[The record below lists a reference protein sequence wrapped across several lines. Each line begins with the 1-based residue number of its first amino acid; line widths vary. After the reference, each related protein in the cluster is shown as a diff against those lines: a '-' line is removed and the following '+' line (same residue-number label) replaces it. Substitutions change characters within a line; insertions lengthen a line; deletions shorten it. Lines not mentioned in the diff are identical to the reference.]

1 MKSIQ
6 TKFGMLIT
14 TGLLVMALMVG
25 GFSVWNTNQIV
36 EKNSDAVI
44 SSICAEQA
52 LYLNQQLQLIEHS
65 VTTVYYYAD
74 QELESMD
81 ALEDLE
87 YRAQYISN
95 VEKLMLDIGNHTEG
109 VLGVYFRLAPEAVGN
124 GTEGFF
130 WMADEVGGE
139 LHPWAT
145 TDLLVYGP
153 DDVAYA
159 GWYYLPVAEGK
170 PIWMDPY
177 YNENAGIKMISY
189 VIPMY
194 KEGELL
200 GVLGMDISLSIFVDL
215 AQNIKLY
222 ESGRADLIDMNQK
235 LIYYRPNEEDEEIIS
250 AEITES
256 LYNNL
261 SVAETNGKELTRY
274 SMESGDVKMA
284 FQTLR
289 NGMKYI
295 LYAQV
300 KEIDAER
307 NQQIIGIIE
316 LTVLLVIIFWIF
328 TLYMSSRIIRP
339 LKELN
344 LATRRFTQGD
354 WNVEI
359 KCRTNDEVKTLT
371 DSIMKMASQLKKDME
386 EMNSLAYKDGLTGV
400 RNQASY
406 MDYVNELQKQMNQ
419 GKVKFAVGVF
429 DVNELKKAND
439 TFGHECGDRLIKSAS
454 MLICKVFAH
463 SPVFRI
469 GGDEFVVILQNSDYE
484 EKEQLFTEFDE
495 KMKSV
500 IVDSSLDIP
509 LSIAYGMACYTKEM
523 DTYDMVFQA
532 ADHAMYEKKKE
543 MKRKKL

>member
-14 TGLLVMALMVG
+14 IGLLVMALLVG

-44 SSICAEQA
+44 SSVCAEQA
-52 LYLNQQLQLIEHS
+52 LHLNQQLQLIEHS

-81 ALEDLE
+81 ALENVE
-87 YRAQYISN
+87 YREQYISN
-95 VEKLMLDIGNHTEG
+95 VESLMLDIGNHTEG
-109 VLGVYFRLAPEAVGN
+109 VLGVYFRLAPEAVGS
-124 GTEGFF
+124 GTEGFY
-130 WMADEVGGE
+130 WLADTVGGE
-139 LHPWAT
+139 LYPWET
-145 TDLLVYGP
+145 TDLLAYGP
-153 DDVAYA
+153 EDEEKTA
-159 GWYYLPVAEGK
+159 WYYVPVEEGK

-177 YNENAGIKMISY
+177 YYEDMGIKLISY

-200 GVLGMDISLSIFVDL
+200 GVLGMDISLSVFVDA
-215 AQNIKLY
+215 AQSVTLY

-261 SVAETNGKELTRY
+261 SVAETNGKELTMY

-295 LYAQV
+295 LYAPV

-439 TFGHECGDRLIKSAS
+439 TFGHECGDQLIKSAS

-509 LSIAYGMACYTKEM
+509 LSIA
-523 DTYDMVFQA
+523 D
-532 ADHAMYEKKKE
+532 
-543 MKRKKL
+543 RKSVV

>member
-14 TGLLVMALMVG
+14 TGLLVMAFLVG

-36 EKNSDAVI
+36 EKNSDEVI
-44 SSICAEQA
+44 SSVCAEQA
-52 LYLNQQLQLIEHS
+52 LHLNHQLQLIEHS

-87 YRAQYISN
+87 YREQYISN
-95 VEKLMLDIGNHTEG
+95 VESLMLDIGNHTEG
-109 VLGVYFRLAPEAVGN
+109 VLGVYFRLAPEAVGS
-124 GTEGFF
+124 GTEGFY
-130 WMADEVGGE
+130 WLADTVGGE
-139 LHPWAT
+139 LYPWAT

-200 GVLGMDISLSIFVDL
+200 GVLGMDISLSVFVDA
-215 AQNIKLY
+215 AQSVTLY

-235 LIYYRPNEEDEEIIS
+235 LIYYRSDEDANNDIIS
-250 AEITES
+250 APITEA
-256 LYNNL
+256 LYDNL
-261 SVAETNGKELTRY
+261 SVAETNGKELTMY

-328 TLYMSSRIIRP
+328 TL
-339 LKELN
+339 
-344 LATRRFTQGD
+344 
-354 WNVEI
+354 
-359 KCRTNDEVKTLT
+359 
-371 DSIMKMASQLKKDME
+371 
-386 EMNSLAYKDGLTGV
+386 
-400 RNQASY
+400 
-406 MDYVNELQKQMNQ
+406 
-419 GKVKFAVGVF
+419 
-429 DVNELKKAND
+429 
-439 TFGHECGDRLIKSAS
+439 
-454 MLICKVFAH
+454 
-463 SPVFRI
+463 
-469 GGDEFVVILQNSDYE
+469 
-484 EKEQLFTEFDE
+484 
-495 KMKSV
+495 
-500 IVDSSLDIP
+500 
-509 LSIAYGMACYTKEM
+509 
-523 DTYDMVFQA
+523 
-532 ADHAMYEKKKE
+532 
-543 MKRKKL
+543 

>member
-14 TGLLVMALMVG
+14 TGLLVMAFLVG

-44 SSICAEQA
+44 SSVCAEQA
-52 LYLNQQLQLIEHS
+52 LHLNQQLQLIEHS

-95 VEKLMLDIGNHTEG
+95 VENLMVDVGTHTEG

-130 WMADEVGGE
+130 WLADEVGGE
-139 LHPWAT
+139 LHPWTT

-200 GVLGMDISLSIFVDL
+200 GVLGMDISLSVFVDA
-215 AQNIKLY
+215 AQSAALY

-235 LIYYRPNEEDEEIIS
+235 LIYYRSDEDANNDIIS
-250 AEITES
+250 APITEA
-256 LYNNL
+256 LYDNL

-295 LYAQV
+295 LYAPV

-419 GKVKFAVGVF
+419 GEVKFAVGVF

-439 TFGHECGDRLIKSAS
+439 TFGHECGDQLIKSAS

-500 IVDSSLDIP
+500 IVDSSHDIS
-509 LSIAYGMACYTKEM
+509 LSIAYGIACYTKEM

-543 MKRKKL
+543 MKRKK

>member
-74 QELESMD
+74 QELDSID
-81 ALEDLE
+81 SLEDLE

-124 GTEGFF
+124 GTEGFY
-130 WMADEVGGE
+130 WLADTIGGE

-145 TDLLVYGP
+145 TDLLTYGP
-153 DDVAYA
+153 EDEEYA
-159 GWYYLPVAEGK
+159 SWYYLPVEEGK
-170 PIWMDPY
+170 PVWMDPY
-177 YNENAGIKMISY
+177 YYEDVGIKLISY

-200 GVLGMDISLSIFVDL
+200 GVLGMDISLSVFVDA
-215 AQNIKLY
+215 AQSVALY
-222 ESGRADLIDMNQK
+222 ESGRGDLIDMNQK
-235 LIYYRPNEEDEEIIS
+235 LIYYRPNEEEEEIIS

-261 SVAETNGKELTRY
+261 SVAENNGENLTMY
-274 SMESGDVKMA
+274 SMENGDVKMA

-295 LYAQV
+295 LYAPV

-339 LKELN
+339 LKELS
-344 LATRRFTQGD
+344 LAARHFAQGD

-371 DSIMKMASQLKKDME
+371 DSIMKMATQLKKDME

-419 GKVKFAVGVF
+419 GNVKFAVGVF
-429 DVNELKKAND
+429 DVNELKKTND
-439 TFGHECGDRLIKSAS
+439 TFGHECGDQLIKSAS
-454 MLICKVFAH
+454 MLICKVFSH

-500 IVDSSLDIP
+500 IVDSSHDIS
-509 LSIAYGMACYTKEM
+509 LSIAYGIACYTKEM

-543 MKRKKL
+543 MKRNK

>member
-6 TKFGMLIT
+6 TKFGILIT
-14 TGLLVMALMVG
+14 IGLLVMAVLVG
-25 GFSVWNTNQIV
+25 GFSIWNTNQIV
-36 EKNSDAVI
+36 KNNSDAVI
-44 SSICAEQA
+44 SSVCAEQT
-52 LYLNQQLQLIEHS
+52 LRLNHQLQLIEHS

-74 QELESMD
+74 QELKSMD

-87 YRAQYISN
+87 YRAEYISN
-95 VEKLMLDIGNHTEG
+95 VENLMLDIGNHTEG
-109 VLGVYFRLAPEAVGN
+109 VLGIYFRLAPEVVGN

-130 WMADEVGGE
+130 WLADEVGGN
-139 LHPWAT
+139 LHPWEI

-159 GWYYLPVAEGK
+159 NWYYLPVAEQK

-200 GVLGMDISLSIFVDL
+200 GVLGMDISLSVLVDA
-215 AQNIKLY
+215 AQSVTLY

-235 LIYYRPNEEDEEIIS
+235 LIYYRMNENADSDIVS
-250 AEITES
+250 AQITES
-256 LYNNL
+256 LYHDL
-261 SVAETNGKELTRY
+261 SLAETNGEDLTIY
-274 SMESGDVKMA
+274 STESGKVKMA

-295 LYAQV
+295 LYAPV

-307 NQQIIGIIE
+307 NQQIIGIVE
-316 LTVLLVIIFWIF
+316 LTVLLLIIFWIF
-328 TLYMSSRIIRP
+328 TLYISNRIIRP

-344 LATRRFTQGD
+344 LATQRFTQGD

-359 KCRTNDEVKTLT
+359 RCSTNDEVKTLT
-371 DSIMKMASQLKKDME
+371 DSIMKMASQLKKDMD
-386 EMNSLAYKDGLTGV
+386 EMNTLAYIDGLTGV
-400 RNQASY
+400 KNQAFY
-406 MDYVNELQKQMNQ
+406 MDYVSELQKKMER
-419 GKVKFAVGVF
+419 GETKFAVGVF
-429 DVNELKKAND
+429 DVNELKKTND
-439 TFGHECGDRLIKSAS
+439 TFGHEWGDQLIKSAS

-463 SPVFRI
+463 SPIFRI
-469 GGDEFVVILQNSDYE
+469 GGDEFVAILQNDDYE
-484 EKEQLFTEFDE
+484 AKEQLFAQFEE
-495 KMKSV
+495 EMKRV
-500 IVDSSLDIP
+500 VVDSSHDIV
-509 LSIAYGMACYTKEM
+509 LSIAYGVACCTKDM

-532 ADHAMYEKKKE
+532 ADDAMYEKKNE
-543 MKRKKL
+543 MKKK